1 MKVLITGAT
10 GFIGKPLCR
19 ALLLKDH
26 DVVALVRDADQARA
40 KLPYPMEFVSWDGS
54 EKGLSDRAVDGAL
67 DEIDAIVHLAG
78 EPIIGKRW
86 NEEQKARILS
96 SRINSAESLIRKLQ
110 KLPEAKRPKVF
121 LSGSAVGFYGDRGDE
136 LLTENSTPGT
146 GFLSEVCQKW
156 EGVVKPLEEMSIRR
170 VIMRTGA
177 VLGREGGMLKT
188 LLPVFKAGMGGPV
201 GDGKQW
207 VSWIH
212 IDDMVASLVYL
223 LENEKARG
231 VFNGVSPEPVTNRV
245 FSQALAKAVH
255 RPALFTA
262 PAFGL
267 KAALGEAS
275 AVVLASE
282 RVLPEKLERQGFQ
295 FRFKRLD
302 DALKNLCEVDQLSG
316 QKELYVEQWLPKS
329 VDEIFPFFSEAEN
342 LGELTPKFLDFK
354 ILSKSTPRIEAGTL
368 IDYQMKIHGIPI
380 RWQTRIEEWKPGQYF
395 SDTQLKGPYK
405 KWHHTH
411 RFLPM
416 KGGTL
421 LTDRVLYQLPMGAL
435 GGLAAGWKVR
445 SDVSEIFK
453 YRFKVISERFGSSD
467 KRASA

>member
-19 ALLLKDH
+19 ALLFKGH
-26 DVVALVRDADQARA
+26 DVVALVRGVDEARE

-54 EKGLSDRAVDGAL
+54 EKGLSDRTLDGV
-67 DEIDAIVHLAG
+67 DAIVHLAG
-78 EPIIGKRW
+78 EPIMSKGWGKRW
-86 NEEQKARILS
+86 SEEQKARILS
-96 SRINSAESLIRKLQ
+96 SRINTAEAIIHKLQRLAES
-110 KLPEAKRPKVF
+110 KRPKTF
-121 LSGSAVGFYGDRGDE
+121 ISGSAVGFYGHRGDE
-136 LLTENSTPGT
+136 LLTESSTPGT

-156 EGVVKPLEEMSIRR
+156 EGVTKPLEEMGVRR
-170 VIMRTGA
+170 VIVRTGA
-177 VLGREGGMLKT
+177 VLGREGGMLKA

-212 IDDMVASLVYL
+212 VDDMIASLIYL

-231 VFNGVSPEPVTNRV
+231 VFNGVGPEPVTNRV
-245 FSQALAKAVH
+245 FSQSLAKAVH
-255 RPALFTA
+255 RPALFTT

-275 AVVLASE
+275 VVVLASN

-329 VDEIFPFFSEAEN
+329 VDEIFPFFSDAEN
-342 LGELTPKFLDFK
+342 LGELTPKFLDLK
-354 ILSKSTPRIEAGTL
+354 ILSKSTPYLEAGTL
-368 IDYQMKIHGIPI
+368 IDYQMKIHGVPI
-380 RWQTRIEEWKPGQYF
+380 HWQTRIEEWKPKQYF
-395 SDTQLKGPYK
+395 SDSQLKGPYK

-445 SDVSEIFK
+445 GDVREIFK
-453 YRFKVISERFGSSD
+453 YRFKVISERFGSSK
-467 KRASA
+467 KRESA